1 MGRGWVNP
9 AKPKRYGPA
18 GASKK
23 HGRDIAKL
31 FWRWP
36 VKPGR
41 KPAPAVVKE
50 AKGNPGRRRI
60 GADPVVD
67 TSQTG
72 GVAPPEWLKGEA
84 LNVWSRLAPNVA
96 RLKLLTPVDAESF
109 GRYCRNLA
117 RWLKMQD
124 VLDADGET
132 YESESAHG
140 KLKRANPAFLIAD
153 RLARLLES
161 QEAVFGLNPA
171 ERQRIF
177 AARSMTP
184 DPAGD
189 LFGVRRDDAAASAQ
203 EPAPAPPPAAGPVG
217 LLN

>member
-1 MGRGWVNP
+1 M
-9 AKPKRYGPA
+9 
-18 GASKK
+18 
-23 HGRDIAKL
+23 
-31 FWRWP
+31 
-36 VKPGR
+36 KPGR

-50 AKGNPGRRRI
+50 AKGNPGRRPI
-60 GADPVVD
+60 GTDPVVSV
-67 TSQTG
+67 SQTG
-72 GVAPPEWLKGEA
+72 GVAPPAWLKKDG
-84 LNVWSRLAPNVA
+84 LKIWNRLAPNVA

-109 GRYCRNLA
+109 ARYCRNLA

-124 VLDADGET
+124 VLDKEGET

-140 KLKRANPAFLIAD
+140 KLKRAHPAFLIGD
-153 RLARLLES
+153 RLGRLLES

-189 LFGVRRDDAAASAQ
+189 LFGGRRDD
-203 EPAPAPPPAAGPVG
+203 APAPPPDAEVPKTGPVG

>member
-1 MGRGWVNP
+1 MKRGP
-9 AKPKRYGPA
+9 
-18 GASKK
+18 
-23 HGRDIAKL
+23 
-31 FWRWP
+31 
-36 VKPGR
+36 

-60 GADPVVD
+60 GADPVIAAA
-67 TSQTG
+67 SAG
-72 GVAPPEWLKGEA
+72 GVSPPMWLKGDG
-84 LNVWSRLAPNVA
+84 LKVWNRLAPNVA

-109 GRYCRNLA
+109 ARYCRNLS

-124 VLDADGET
+124 VLDKEGET

-140 KLKRANPAFLIAD
+140 KLKRAHPAFLIGD
-153 RLARLLES
+153 RLARLLET

-189 LFGVRRDDAAASAQ
+189 LFGPRRDDAP
-203 EPAPAPPPAAGPVG
+203 PAPGPVGAEAAAPKAGPVG

>member
-1 MGRGWVNP
+1 MRRGP
-9 AKPKRYGPA
+9 
-18 GASKK
+18 
-23 HGRDIAKL
+23 
-31 FWRWP
+31 
-36 VKPGR
+36 
-41 KPAPAVVKE
+41 KPAPAVVKQ
-50 AKGNPGRRRI
+50 AKGNPGRRPI
-60 GADPVVD
+60 GADPIMD
-67 TSQTG
+67 GSLIG
-72 GVAPPEWLKGEA
+72 GAKPPAWLKGEG
-84 LNVWSRLAPNVA
+84 LKVWKRLAPNVA

-109 GRYCRNLA
+109 ARYCRNLA

-124 VLDADGET
+124 VLDKEGET

-140 KLKRANPAFLIAD
+140 KLKRAHPAFLIGD
-153 RLARLLES
+153 RLGRLLES

-189 LFGVRRDDAAASAQ
+189 LFGSRRDDVSAPT
-203 EPAPAPPPAAGPVG
+203 PAPEVVKPMGPVG

>member
-1 MGRGWVNP
+1 M
-9 AKPKRYGPA
+9 
-18 GASKK
+18 
-23 HGRDIAKL
+23 
-31 FWRWP
+31 
-36 VKPGR
+36 KPGR

-50 AKGNPGRRRI
+50 AKGNPGRRRV
-60 GADPVVD
+60 GADPVVSS
-67 TSQTG
+67 SQTG
-72 GVAPPEWLKGEA
+72 GVAPPVWLKGDG
-84 LNVWSRLAPNVA
+84 LKVWARLAPNVA

-109 GRYCRNLA
+109 ARYCRNLS

-124 VLDADGET
+124 VLDKEGET

-140 KLKRANPAFLIAD
+140 KLKRAHPAFLIGD

-189 LFGVRRDDAAASAQ
+189 LFGPRRDEPVSPDA
-203 EPAPAPPPAAGPVG
+203 PAPASIGPVG